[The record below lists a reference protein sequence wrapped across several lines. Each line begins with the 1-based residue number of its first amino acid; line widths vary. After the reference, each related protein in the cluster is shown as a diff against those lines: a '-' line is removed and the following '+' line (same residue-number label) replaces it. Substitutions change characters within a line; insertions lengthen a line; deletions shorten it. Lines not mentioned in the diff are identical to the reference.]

1 MKTIA
6 VTAPNQVEIIDTPLP
21 TPGPYQAL
29 VKTEFACVCNN
40 TDSELV
46 GGRFPGMEKTFPFA
60 LGHESVGVVQDVGKS
75 VRNFEPGKRAV
86 SGLVFD
92 LGVDGLS
99 SGWGGFCEFVIA
111 NDHQAM
117 VEDGVADEA
126 HGWVE
131 VFEIQTPVDPDIE
144 PVDAVLLCTWREV
157 FGAFRDFHLQ
167 PGDDVLIYGGG
178 PVGLSFVK
186 LGRLFGLG
194 WIGLV
199 DRHPEKRETARAFGA
214 NAAFNRDDPAI
225 SELQKTR
232 GKKLDAV
239 IDAVGRSELINAGL
253 PLLKRGGSM
262 CVYGFYAGLT
272 EFSVSNAL
280 ADFNFNLLVH
290 QWPTRLYEKEAQSP
304 ICDWIRAGRLSG
316 KEFINHRFPMG
327 QINDALEAVRNR
339 KVIKALL
346 SYDGAQST

>member
-1 MKTIA
+1 MKTVVVI
-6 VTAPNQVEIIDTPLP
+6 APNQVEIVDTPIP

-29 VKTEFACVCNN
+29 VKTKYSCICNN
-40 TDSELV
+40 TDSKLV
-46 GGRFPGMEKTFPFA
+46 GGKFPGMENAFPFA
-60 LGHESVGVVQDVGKS
+60 LGHESVGVVKEVGKN
-75 VRNFEPGKRAV
+75 VRNFEPGKIAV

-92 LGVDGLS
+92 LGVEGLN
-99 SGWGGFCEFVIA
+99 SGWGGFCEYVLA

-131 VFEIQTPVDPDIE
+131 VFEIQTPVDPDIDAA
-144 PVDAVLLCTWREV
+144 DAVLLCTWREV
-157 FGAFRDFHLQ
+157 LGAFRDFRLQ
-167 PGDDVLIYGGG
+167 AGDDVLIYGGG

-199 DRHPEKRETARAFGA
+199 DRHAEKRETAVAFGA
-214 NAAFNRDDPAI
+214 DAVFDRDDPAI
-225 SELQKTR
+225 PKLPKAR
-232 GKKLDAV
+232 DKKLDAV
-239 IDAVGRSELINAGL
+239 IDAVGKSELINASL

-272 EFSVSNAL
+272 DFSVSNVL
-280 ADFNFNLLVH
+280 ADYNFNLLIH
-290 QWPTRLYEKEAQSP
+290 QWPTRLYEKEAQVP
-304 ICDWIRAGRLSG
+304 LCDWIRAGRLSG
-316 KEFINHRFPMG
+316 KEFINQQFP
-327 QINDALEAVRNR
+327 ISDISDAFEAVHNR

-346 SYDGAQST
+346 LYDGVPTV